1 MQLLDIGSAKNYDHN
16 RRGISSYG
24 IGIGI
29 GIGLI
34 TLVLSY
40 HHNNGHMGEDLTVRI
55 KKTTGLPQYHQSL

>member
-1 MQLLDIGSAKNYDHN
+1 MQLLDIVSAKNYDHN

-40 HHNNGHMGEDLTVRI
+40 HHNNGHMGEDPTIRM
-55 KKTTGLPQYHQSL
+55 KKTTDLPQYQQNL